1 MFLLQLL
8 FLIFPLF
15 TTTIFAFETREFTG
29 DVPYKDTKIITSK
42 PIHLVIKPEH
52 RNHFVNPTRKI
63 IAQMPFNG
71 FIVYFHSLNFTCN
84 QGILKINS
92 PNLQPQFCIDD
103 DANNKNTTS
112 LPSYKYVE
120 FVNTTVLDISLRVLK
135 KDLSISLNMTF
146 IPVTSHPC
154 SSNQTLSLNSCISKN
169 TCLKMPTKFQLELC
183 GILSDKGTTYH
194 ITINIPYIQTKYLC
208 GIKRNKE
215 I

>member
-15 TTTIFAFETREFTG
+15 ITTIFAFETREFTG
-29 DVPYKDTKIITSK
+29 DVAYKDTKIITSK

-92 PNLQPQFCIDD
+92 PSRQPQFCIDD
-103 DANNKNTTS
+103 NVQLCSLKFLTNQITLNKS
-112 LPSYKYVE
+112 L
-120 FVNTTVLDISLRVLK
+120 
-135 KDLSISLNMTF
+135 
-146 IPVTSHPC
+146 
-154 SSNQTLSLNSCISKN
+154 
-169 TCLKMPTKFQLELC
+169 
-183 GILSDKGTTYH
+183 
-194 ITINIPYIQTKYLC
+194 
-208 GIKRNKE
+208 
-215 I
+215 

>member
-8 FLIFPLF
+8 FWIFPLF

-92 PNLQPQFCIDD
+92 PSLQPQFCIDD
-103 DANNKNTTS
+103 NVNNKNTTS

-120 FVNTTVLDISLRVLK
+120 FVNTTVLDVSLRVLK

-154 SSNQTLSLNSCISKN
+154 SSNQTLSLNSCISKQ

-183 GILSDKGTTYH
+183 GILSDKG
-194 ITINIPYIQTKYLC
+194 
-208 GIKRNKE
+208 
-215 I
+215 